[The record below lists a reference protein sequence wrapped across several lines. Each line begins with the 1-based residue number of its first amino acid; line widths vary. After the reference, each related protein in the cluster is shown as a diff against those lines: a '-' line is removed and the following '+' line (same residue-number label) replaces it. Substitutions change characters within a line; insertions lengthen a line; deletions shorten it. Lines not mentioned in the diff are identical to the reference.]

1 MRVDALEK
9 DKLQAIFKDVES
21 QDRECMEKALSAL
34 DCIVSEHESRDK
46 LVRIASIV
54 NWTLLFVA
62 IFTGLNTLILMFVNA
77 AAFLVAVCVSYH
89 DEHKAEKS
97 LKEMGF
103 PIDKLKGE

>member
-1 MRVDALEK
+1 MRADALEK
-9 DKLQAIFKDVES
+9 DKLQAIIKEMKS

-34 DCIVSEHESRDK
+34 DCIVSEHESRNK
-46 LVRIASIV
+46 LVGIASIV

-62 IFTGLNTLILMFVNA
+62 AFTGLNTSILMLVNA
-77 AAFLVAVCVSYH
+77 AAFLAAVCVSYH